1 MLKNKSGILNLG
13 LCILSLIFLSHAYGL
28 NIDTVKSY
36 FLKGNYALCIKEA
49 EKVLAD
55 SGEKDKNRDELY
67 YLLGLSYLKENNPL
81 AAGYNFKI
89 ILNQYR
95 NNKFQEESLMG
106 LGDCY
111 FLRGDYTIAA
121 FQYQEL
127 LDKNPKTRL
136 KAGIYLRLAQL
147 AAKTA
152 DKEQEKE
159 YLARLKSE
167 YPFSP
172 EANFKG
178 DLFPQSA
185 AIQFSG
191 NFTMKNIADSTIS
204 YSIQVGAFSSNINAA
219 KLAKKLQN
227 RGYQAYVEQASSAG
241 KSIYKVRI
249 GNFSNRQKAQGLER
263 KLQADGY
270 PTKIIP

>member
-13 LCILSLIFLSHAYGL
+13 LCILSLIFFSHAYGL
-28 NIDTVKSY
+28 NIDALKSY
-36 FLKGNYALCIKEA
+36 FLKGDYALCIKEA
-49 EKVLAD
+49 EKILAD

-67 YLLGLSYLKENNPL
+67 YLLGLSYLKENSPL

-89 ILNQYR
+89 ILNQYK
-95 NNKFQEESLMG
+95 NNRFQEEALMG

-136 KAGIYLRLAQL
+136 KAGIYLRFAQL
-147 AAKTA
+147 GAKTA
-152 DKEQEKE
+152 NQEQEKE
-159 YLARLKSE
+159 YLARLKNE

-178 DLFPQSA
+178 DLFPQGA
-185 AIQFSG
+185 AIELSR
-191 NFTMKNIADSTIS
+191 NPSMEHIADSTIS

-219 KLAKKLQN
+219 KLARKLQKN
-227 RGYQAYVEQASSAG
+227 GYEVHIEQASSAG

-249 GNFSNRQKAQGLER
+249 GNISNRQKARELER